1 MSDIGNSSIL
11 VREDLEGAGAWINA
25 RAQQIADELA
35 ALKAQLAPLAETWDG
50 SANQYYEG
58 LQQEWNLAAEGLFGP
73 DGILGRIAQTMNVNW
88 SNYSEAEW
96 SRPGRTPAPALPHS
110 PDRGHRTF
118 TRTRTC
124 TRTCIRTPGRR
135 RGRADGR
142 DVSHYRHRAAAAR
155 RSGGSGPRADCAV
168 CRGIGAAVRRG

>member
-96 SRPGRTPAPALPHS
+96 SNVQTWTHTGSGAPAQS
-110 PDRGHRTF
+110 
-118 TRTRTC
+118 
-124 TRTCIRTPGRR
+124 
-135 RGRADGR
+135 
-142 DVSHYRHRAAAAR
+142 
-155 RSGGSGPRADCAV
+155 
-168 CRGIGAAVRRG
+168 